1 MISNNNSSIF
11 GITMEPLNMIGIFAF
26 GIFGRTVLKSVL
38 GGAATP
44 VILLSLAGYVYYL
57 KQKERHKLE
66 MNRNNLNHMA
76 KNLGNANR
84 FSSTYGNG
92 MGVATGSST
101 VNSSFN
107 NKMYTGSSSNNLSS
121 KIGSNT
127 NIRGSSY
134 NLSSTSLNGVSN
146 IRNNNNSFQS
156 SLRELDNTIQNRFGS
171 QSGTIKITK
180 RERRR
185 IQGMYDK
192 KFAQNSNSSKTSNS
206 HSEKQN
212 ITHNADDG
220 AVQCTQQ
227 ENRKERRLYKG
238 RRKRRN
244 RKLTTNIK
252 YAD

>member
-1 MISNNNSSIF
+1 
-11 GITMEPLNMIGIFAF
+11 MIGIFAF
-26 GIFGRTVLKSVL
+26 GIFGRTILKSVL

-66 MNRNNLNHMA
+66 LNRTNLNRMSQ
-76 KNLGNANR
+76 NLSNANR

-92 MGVATGSST
+92 VGVTTGSS
-101 VNSSFN
+101 NSTFN
-107 NKMYTGSSSNNLSS
+107 NKMYSGSSSNKLRSR
-121 KIGSNT
+121 IGSNA
-127 NIRGSSY
+127 NIVGSSY
-134 NLSSTSLNGVSN
+134 NLSSTPLNGASDN
-146 IRNNNNSFQS
+146 RNNKSSFQS
-156 SLRELDNTIQNRFGS
+156 SLRELDNIIQNRFGP

-192 KFAQNSNSSKTSNS
+192 KFAQNCNSSSTSNS
-206 HSEKQN
+206 NSEKQHL
-212 ITHNADDG
+212 THNADDV